1 VKSFPII
8 VSFEVRRALKRRTFW
23 LSALLFPVLIGVII
37 AIASSSA
44 RSGQVDQS
52 TQVDFTFAYTDPS
65 GLIDAPLAAS
75 MHGTKVADPAAALA
89 DVKAGRTDAFFDYP
103 ADPTTAP
110 VQVAGADVGL
120 FASGK
125 YAAVARALLTRST
138 QLHVGDARAV
148 DILAGHVWFDQ
159 TTYRDG
165 QPTDGENAVVA
176 PALLMILFF
185 FLVILNA
192 NQGLT
197 AFIEEKE
204 NRVAEI
210 SLTVLSPSVM
220 LAGKVVSL
228 LILGVIQM
236 IVIAILPVALLASG
250 TMERLGLGGLPFDPA
265 HLSADPVVM
274 TLGIVILLSA
284 FALNMVSI
292 ITVGMIMPNARDAGS
307 LYAPLI
313 LFAILPLYLATTIV
327 TSPDSAVVQ
336 LVTFFPWS
344 GGLTA
349 LLRNAVGN
357 LPLWQ
362 TLVVIAEQL
371 AVTGAIL
378 WFANKIAR
386 YGLISYDKALDVRA
400 VLRRASTQA
409 SAGTRS
415 V

>member
-1 VKSFPII
+1 
-8 VSFEVRRALKRRTFW
+8 
-23 LSALLFPVLIGVII
+23 
-37 AIASSSA
+37 
-44 RSGQVDQS
+44 
-52 TQVDFTFAYTDPS
+52 
-65 GLIDAPLAAS
+65 
-75 MHGTKVADPAAALA
+75 
-89 DVKAGRTDAFFDYP
+89 
-103 ADPTTAP
+103 
-110 VQVAGADVGL
+110 
-120 FASGK
+120 
-125 YAAVARALLTRST
+125 
-138 QLHVGDARAV
+138 
-148 DILAGHVWFDQ
+148 
-159 TTYRDG
+159 
-165 QPTDGENAVVA
+165 
-176 PALLMILFF
+176 
-185 FLVILNA
+185 
-192 NQGLT
+192 
-197 AFIEEKE
+197 
-204 NRVAEI
+204 
-210 SLTVLSPSVM
+210 
-220 LAGKVVSL
+220 
-228 LILGVIQM
+228 
-236 IVIAILPVALLASG
+236 
-250 TMERLGLGGLPFDPA
+250 
-265 HLSADPVVM
+265 M

-400 VLRRASTQA
+400 VLRRASNQA